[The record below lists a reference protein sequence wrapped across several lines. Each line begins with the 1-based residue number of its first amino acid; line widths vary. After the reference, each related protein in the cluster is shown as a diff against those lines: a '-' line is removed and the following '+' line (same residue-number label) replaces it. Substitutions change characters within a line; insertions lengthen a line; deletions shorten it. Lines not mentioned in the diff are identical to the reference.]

1 MRQLI
6 SFIIGCLLFS
16 ASTWASAPDNEAYDE
31 VSKAIALATGSKGR
45 FNRSEALSIFQK
57 YAAQNDPRAM
67 NGLGLMYLQG
77 HEMKADSTKAIE
89 WLTKAGEAGYVR
101 AWQNLGIM
109 YFYAHCGVKQNFE
122 KAFHYFN
129 TGVEAGGIGA
139 LYDAGYMLYKGLG
152 CQQDYKKAVS
162 YFIKGAGKEHAPCMY
177 MLGLCYRNGYGV
189 KMNEAEANY
198 WLTEAEKHG
207 YILAS
212 NELEAE
218 KPENSLEGTKIN
230 TPNAIDIPATFA
242 RTRAIQKDM
251 DLNGIYQG
259 VLVTYDWSGQHIIN
273 ETPLQLS
280 LQTDGN
286 MVQGEWLTDT
296 DTLWVNA
303 TLKNGTLHFENT
315 QIHSTDH
322 YFPEEPVLYKF
333 TDAEIQA
340 VASSLTGDIRMYSP
354 QIMEP
359 QRPMY
364 LSLHKVG
371 ATGGN
376 NKTELN
382 DPNMRAYPNPFSDKL
397 NLAFT
402 LSETANVKLAIY
414 DYSGRNVY
422 MTELGRLQ
430 AGEQRFSLMPN
441 LAQGAYI
448 VKVFAGKQTFQ
459 VIVVKEGGQR

>member
-16 ASTWASAPDNEAYDE
+16 ASAWANTLDKETYDE

-45 FNRSEALSIFQK
+45 FNRSEALRIFQK
-57 YAAQNDPRAM
+57 YAAQGNPRAM

-152 CQQDYKKAVS
+152 CQQDYKKAIS
-162 YFIKGAGKEHAPCMY
+162 YFVKGAGKEHAPCMY

-207 YILAS
+207 YTLAS
-212 NELEAE
+212 DELEAE
-218 KPENSLEGTKIN
+218 KPENSLEGTIIN
-230 TPNAIDIPATFA
+230 TPNAIDVPATFA
-242 RTRAIQKDM
+242 RTRAIQKDL

-273 ETPLQLS
+273 EKPLQLS

-286 MVQGEWLTDT
+286 IVQGEWLTDT

-303 TLKNGTLHFENT
+303 TFKNGTLHFENT

-340 VASSLTGDIRMYSP
+340 VASSLTGNIRMYSP

-364 LSLHKVG
+364 LSLHKVET
-371 ATGGN
+371 TGIDETGQ
-376 NKTELN
+376 NKQ
-382 DPNMRAYPNPFSDKL
+382 NMKAYPNPFSDKL

-402 LSETANVKLAIY
+402 LSETTNVKLAIY
-414 DYSGRNVY
+414 DYSGRNVH
-422 MTELGRLQ
+422 MTELGTLQ
-430 AGEQRFSLMPN
+430 IGEQRLSLTPN
-441 LAQGAYI
+441 ITQGVYI

-459 VIVVKEGGQR
+459 TIVVKKGGQR